1 VDVAQALIVVVGS
14 FGVGVLGGLLGV
26 GGGVFLVPFLV
37 MFDVATPKMAVAISL
52 CCVIC
57 TSAAAALVSGRN
69 HEGQTGIARL
79 STALRLEPALVGG
92 AVVAS
97 VFGARV
103 GDAALLIGFG
113 VLILFIAVLIRVRR
127 SIANPDGLESAPWSS
142 SRMAVMVALA
152 FLSGAA
158 SGLFGVGG
166 GVLVVPTLV
175 LVGRWPL
182 KAAAAT
188 SSLCL
193 MTSAAAGAAVHHAH
207 APLPVD
213 VVAAVIVGVLPG
225 GFAGARLQRVAS
237 EAVLEAM
244 FIALAVVV
252 AGLSIWRGLQ

>member
-1 VDVAQALIVVVGS
+1 MDLTQALIVVVGS

-37 MFDVATPKMAVAISL
+37 FFDVATPKMAVAISL

-57 TSAAAALVSGRN
+57 TSAAAALVTGRAGS
-69 HEGQTGIARL
+69 EGLARL
-79 STALRLEPALVGG
+79 STALKLEPALVAG
-92 AVVAS
+92 AVLAS
-97 VFGARV
+97 LLGRRFDDG
-103 GDAALLIGFG
+103 ALLIGFG
-113 VLILFIAVLIRVRR
+113 ILILLVAALIRLRR
-127 SIANPDGLESAPWSS
+127 RFSAVDDAPWSPT
-142 SRMAVMVALA
+142 RLAAVMVLA
-152 FLSGAA
+152 FLSGGA

-213 VVAAVIVGVLPG
+213 VVAAVMFGVLPG
-225 GFAGARLQRVAS
+225 GALGARLQRIAS
-237 EAVLEAM
+237 EAVVEAV
-244 FIALAVVV
+244 FTGLAVVV
-252 AGLSIWRGLQ
+252 AGLSVWRGLQ

>member
-1 VDVAQALIVVVGS
+1 MDLTQALIVVVGS

-37 MFDVATPKMAVAISL
+37 MFDVAAPKMAVAISL
-52 CCVIC
+52 CSVIC
-57 TSAAAALVSGRN
+57 TSAAAALVSGRS
-69 HEGQTGIARL
+69 GVARL
-79 STALRLEPALVGG
+79 STALRLEPALVAG

-97 VFGARV
+97 LFGVRV
-103 GDAALLIGFG
+103 DDGALLVGFG
-113 VLILFIAVLIRVRR
+113 ILILFIAVLIRARR
-127 SIANPDGLESAPWSS
+127 RFAAADDAPWSPA
-142 SRMAVMVALA
+142 RLALEVVLA
-152 FLSGAA
+152 FFSGAA

-193 MTSAAAGAAVHHAH
+193 MTSAAAGAAVHHGH

-225 GFAGARLQRVAS
+225 GFAGARLQRIAS
-237 EAVLEAM
+237 DAVVEVV

-252 AGLSIWRGLQ
+252 AALSIWRGVQ

>member
-1 VDVAQALIVVVGS
+1 MDLTQALIVVVGS
-14 FGVGVLGGLLGV
+14 FAVGVLGGLLGV

-37 MFDVATPKMAVAISL
+37 LFDIATPKMAVAISL

-69 HEGQTGIARL
+69 GLARM
-79 STALRLEPALVGG
+79 STALKLEPALVAG
-92 AVVAS
+92 AVIAS
-97 VFGARV
+97 LLAVRV
-103 GDAALLIGFG
+103 GDDTLLVGFG
-113 VLILFIAVLIRVRR
+113 LLILFIAVLIGVRR
-127 SIANPDGLESAPWSS
+127 RFAAPTDAPWSKA
-142 SRMAVMVALA
+142 RHGVVLALA
-152 FLSGAA
+152 FASGGA

-213 VVAAVIVGVLPG
+213 VIAAVIVGVLPG
-225 GFAGARLQRVAS
+225 GVLGARLQRVTR
-237 EAVLEAM
+237 EAVLEGV
-244 FIALAVVV
+244 FIVLAVVV
-252 AGLSIWRGLQ
+252 AGLSVWRGLQ

>member
-1 VDVAQALIVVVGS
+1 MELDQALIVVVGS
-14 FGVGVLGGLLGV
+14 FAVGVLGGLLGV

-69 HEGQTGIARL
+69 LANQPGTARL
-79 STALRLEPALVGG
+79 STALRLEPALVTG

-97 VFGARV
+97 LFGVRV
-103 GDAALLIGFG
+103 GDGALLIGFG
-113 VLILFIAVLIRVRR
+113 LLILFIALLIRVRSR
-127 SIANPDGLESAPWSS
+127 FAAPDDAPWSS
-142 SRMAVMVALA
+142 RRMAFVVALA

-193 MTSAAAGAAVHHAH
+193 MTSAAAGAAVHHAY

-237 EAVLEAM
+237 DTVLEAV